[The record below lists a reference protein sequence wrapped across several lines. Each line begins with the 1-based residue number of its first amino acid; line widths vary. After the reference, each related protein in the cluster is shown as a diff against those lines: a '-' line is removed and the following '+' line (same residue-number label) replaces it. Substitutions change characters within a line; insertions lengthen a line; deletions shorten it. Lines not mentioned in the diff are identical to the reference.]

1 MRMKYLYLCMVGF
14 YGCIACSNLP
24 AEKASKSSEVKH
36 NKRKTKGTL
45 FLQPFDGLPSST
57 AQNVQEQ
64 LSLLYSGPIIL
75 RPSIPLPKNAVNLE
89 REGRFHADT
98 LIRFLSRQVGSS
110 DLIIGLTNQDITTAK
125 NGNSSWGIMGL
136 GFCPGNACIAS
147 THRLKGTNRLEKLYK
162 VAIHE
167 LGHTQG
173 LPHCPVNSCLM
184 RDAEGKDHLNE
195 EKEFCPS
202 CKNFLI
208 KAGWNLK

>member
-1 MRMKYLYLCMVGF
+1 MKYLFLCVMGF
-14 YGCIACSNLP
+14 YGCFACSNLS
-24 AEKASKSSEVKH
+24 AKKATKSSEVQH
-36 NKRKTKGTL
+36 NKTKTKGTL
-45 FLQPFDGLPSST
+45 YLQPFDGLPLST
-57 AQNVQEQ
+57 TRNVREQ

-75 RPSIPLPKNAVNLE
+75 RPSIPLPQNAVNLE

-147 THRLKGTNRLEKLYK
+147 TFRLKGTNRLEKLYK

-173 LPHCPVNSCLM
+173 LQHCPVNSCLM

-195 EKEFCPS
+195 EKGFCPS
-202 CKNFLI
+202 CKNYLT

>member
-1 MRMKYLYLCMVGF
+1 MKYLFLCVMGF
-14 YGCIACSNLP
+14 YGCFACSNLS
-24 AEKASKSSEVKH
+24 AEKATKSSEVKH
-36 NKRKTKGTL
+36 KKTKTKGTL
-45 FLQPFDGLPSST
+45 YLQPFDGLPLST
-57 AQNVQEQ
+57 TRNVQEQ
-64 LSLLYSGPIIL
+64 LSHLYSGPIIL
-75 RPSIPLPKNAVNLE
+75 RPSIPLPQNAVNLE

-125 NGNSSWGIMGL
+125 IGNSSWGIMGL

-147 THRLKGTNRLEKLYK
+147 TFRLKGTNRLEKLYK

-173 LPHCPVNSCLM
+173 LQHCPVNSCLM

-195 EKEFCPS
+195 EKGFCPS
-202 CKNFLI
+202 CKNYLT

>member
-1 MRMKYLYLCMVGF
+1 MKYLFLCVMGF
-14 YGCIACSNLP
+14 YGCFACSNLS
-24 AEKASKSSEVKH
+24 AKKATKSSEVQH
-36 NKRKTKGTL
+36 NKTKTKGTL
-45 FLQPFDGLPSST
+45 YLQPFDGLPLST
-57 AQNVQEQ
+57 TRNVQEQ
-64 LSLLYSGPIIL
+64 LSHLYSGPIIL
-75 RPSIPLPKNAVNLE
+75 RPSIPLPQNAVNLE

-110 DLIIGLTNQDITTAK
+110 DLIIGLTNQDITTTK

-147 THRLKGTNRLEKLYK
+147 TFRLKGTNRLEKLYK

-173 LPHCPVNSCLM
+173 LQHCPVNSCLM

-195 EKEFCPS
+195 EKGFCPS
-202 CKNFLI
+202 CKNYLT